1 MHAALKLLDQAIRM
15 GHEELA
21 HLAAGDVDRAE
32 ELAFGRDSVLN
43 AALAEDNLA
52 EPAAQSLD
60 VLLDKLTE
68 LKELQAR
75 IIDEA
80 TRLQQSIG
88 AEIRRSGQEQKRHA
102 GYGSAVRPVPR
113 IRSRFISRSS

>member
-1 MHAALKLLDQAIRM
+1 MHAALKLLDQAIQM

-43 AALAEDNLA
+43 EALAEDNLA
-52 EPAAQSLD
+52 APAAQSLD

-88 AEIRRSGQEQKRHA
+88 AEIRRSGLEHKRHV
-102 GYGSAVRPVPR
+102 GYGSAVRPVPL

>member
-1 MHAALKLLDQAIRM
+1 MYAALKLLDQAIQM

-32 ELAFGRDSVLN
+32 ELAFGRDNVLN
-43 AALAEDNLA
+43 VALSEDSLA

-68 LKELQAR
+68 LKDLQAR

-80 TRLQQSIG
+80 TRLQQDIG
-88 AEIRRSGQEQKRHA
+88 AQIRRFGLEQKRHA
-102 GYGSAVRPVPR
+102 GYGCAVRPVPR
-113 IRSRFISRSS
+113 IKSRFISRSS